1 MGQLYSHLVFRP
13 PNPTTYDSKGG
24 QMRYVCKDS
33 KTGLP
38 IVRSA
43 TIVWLKTAVGSLI
56 PAAWVRKPKSQ
67 HVILFAHSNGDDL
80 GIAMVEAQRL
90 ADALDVSVL
99 AFDYTGYGISELPPR
114 AKRYGKAKPSLLESD
129 RLRATPSEL
138 ACYADIHAAYTYLA
152 RDCSIPPRNIILVGR
167 SIGSGPVVH
176 CAARNPVGGV
186 VLVAPIASAVRVALR
201 RVNVTLPLID
211 VFANIDKVAR
221 IRCPVLVVH
230 GDRDELVPI
239 RHAQLLLARAR
250 TAVEPLFIPSAAH
263 NNVVEDNQSLVFRRC
278 RGFLREVQDIAAHD
292 RNSTLPIRTS
302 HDIGVGL
309 IHFART
315 LRRRAEVV
323 SSKQSKCIRATH
335 RCIPSRK
342 RRRTKSNLCQS
353 TVSTPANISTSTPRV
368 VAHSNQL
375 SKKERMVYGRNHP
388 EIFVA
393 DDPSGSMHIDEYG
406 EAVYRGP
413 PRFLDPNK
421 FDDLSTALLDT
432 LNSSAAHDVAP
443 LSTQRGS
450 NYTSRPNRRTIRR
463 SASLDKIQPA
473 NSNNTA
479 SRTDRR
485 RASSPTLPPLTA
497 SVISSWA

>member
-13 PNPTTYDSKGG
+13 PNPTTYDSRGG
-24 QMRYVCKDS
+24 KMRYVCNDRKS
-33 KTGLP
+33 GEP

-43 TIVWLKTAVGSLI
+43 DLIWLRTAVGSLI
-56 PAAWVRKPKSQ
+56 PAAWVRKPKLSE
-67 HVILFAHSNGDDL
+67 HVVLFAHSNGDDL
-80 GIAMVEAQRL
+80 GMAMVEAQRL
-90 ADALDVSVL
+90 SDALDVSVL

-114 AKRYGKAKPSLLESD
+114 AKRFGPPRPSLLEAD
-129 RLRATPSEL
+129 RARAAPSEL
-138 ACYADIHAAYTYLA
+138 GCYADIHAAYTYLA
-152 RDCSIPPRNIILVGR
+152 RDCGVAPGKIILVGR

-230 GDRDELVPI
+230 GDRDELVPV

-292 RNSTLPIRTS
+292 MGATRPIRTS

-315 LRRRAEVV
+315 LRRRADGTAAHKPPKIKRGAE
-323 SSKQSKCIRATH
+323 
-335 RCIPSRK
+335 RCLPAMK
-342 RRRTKSNLCQS
+342 RRRTRSHFGD
-353 TVSTPANISTSTPRV
+353 VSTTAERASPPRAAAPPV
-368 VAHSNQL
+368 QL
-375 SKKERMVYGRNHP
+375 CRKERLVYGRSHP
-388 EIFVA
+388 QVFVSDEA
-393 DDPSGSMHIDEYG
+393 EVSCSMHIDEYG

-413 PRFLDPNK
+413 PRLLDPAQV
-421 FDDLSTALLDT
+421 DDLSSALLAT
-432 LNSSAAHDVAP
+432 LVPTRARQATEPRAV
-443 LSTQRGS
+443 TK
-450 NYTSRPNRRTIRR
+450 RR
-463 SASLDKIQPA
+463 SVSFDGIRPA
-473 NSNNTA
+473 NSY
-479 SRTDRR
+479 SQR
-485 RASSPTLPPLTA
+485 RASAPALPPLTA
-497 SVISSWA
+497 SVISSWC